1 MYKYI
6 SCLKSGCS
14 PGSDGIMSEH
24 IVNSRNSGIV
34 LHLCNLFTVCFRYGL
49 VPSKFTNGLLVPI
62 LKKATLD
69 PSVAKNYR
77 PVILSN
83 ILSKIMELF
92 IIDECD
98 NFKPS
103 DYQFGFVQNRSTN
116 TAISLAHDVASY
128 CNYNGSSVF
137 ICSLDAEGA
146 YDAIPHPVLFNKAIN
161 IIHDRNWKL
170 LYNWYDNIKVQVKW
184 NGIGNTIN
192 IYKGTRQGGLT
203 SSMLFNIFY
212 KDMIDELSCMNGG
225 ISICSEK
232 FNVFC
237 YADDILL
244 ASTTVTGL
252 QHLISHANNYIT
264 KYGLRFNPAKTKCA
278 IYGKNPFYVN
288 PQWYINNY
296 ELEIVDHIE
305 YLGAFLGKNYGITH
319 VNKRI
324 SSCRKSFYSLQ
335 AAGLCYSGL
344 NTDTSIHV
352 FKTVCSST
360 LSYACEALS
369 LSKSEKAEL
378 DKLQGKL
385 VKCIVGLGPK
395 YQRTPLLDAVRLKKM
410 SHIINANSLSLL
422 NNILRTDSAAKKFNI
437 LMLRKKSSCPQLL
450 VNRVLKICNS
460 QNINFTLLLTCKD
473 YVNSCKRQMLGS
485 VKNSTSGLV
494 DSVRHMLKHKTILNR
509 SLLGLLLKS
518 F

>member
-1 MYKYI
+1 M
-6 SCLKSGCS
+6 
-14 PGSDGIMSEH
+14 
-24 IVNSRNSGIV
+24 
-34 LHLCNLFTVCFRYGL
+34 
-49 VPSKFTNGLLVPI
+49 
-62 LKKATLD
+62 
-69 PSVAKNYR
+69 
-77 PVILSN
+77 N
-83 ILSKIMELF
+83 IL
-92 IIDECD
+92 
-98 NFKPS
+98 
-103 DYQFGFVQNRSTN
+103 V
-116 TAISLAHDVASY
+116 
-128 CNYNGSSVF
+128 
-137 ICSLDAEGA
+137 
-146 YDAIPHPVLFNKAIN
+146 
-161 IIHDRNWKL
+161 
-170 LYNWYDNIKVQVKW
+170 
-184 NGIGNTIN
+184 
-192 IYKGTRQGGLT
+192 
-203 SSMLFNIFY
+203 
-212 KDMIDELSCMNGG
+212 
-225 ISICSEK
+225 
-232 FNVFC
+232 
-237 YADDILL
+237 
-244 ASTTVTGL
+244 
-252 QHLISHANNYIT
+252 
-264 KYGLRFNPAKTKCA
+264 
-278 IYGKNPFYVN
+278 
-288 PQWYINNY
+288 
-296 ELEIVDHIE
+296 
-305 YLGAFLGKNYGITH
+305 GITH

-369 LSKSEKAEL
+369 LSKAEKVEL
-378 DKLQGKL
+378 DKLQGNL

-395 YQRTPLLDAVRLKKM
+395 YQTTPLLDAVRLKKM

-485 VKNSTSGLV
+485 VKNGTSGLV